1 MHPLLSLLKH
11 QGARSTTELGRL
23 LGTSAENA
31 RRQLNRLAADGLV
44 ALEARA
50 TPHPGRPRHI
60 WSLTPLAH
68 ARFPDT
74 HADFSMRMV
83 HAIRQTFGE
92 NALAR
97 LVALREAEDRQ
108 RYTNELGEAT
118 TPAARIGRLAELRT
132 QEGYMADWHR
142 NWDGSFDLIEN
153 HCPICAAAG
162 SCVDI
167 CAAELAVFQSIL
179 GAVTIRRTEH
189 IICGDRRC
197 VYRITLSEDR
207 AEATCRV

>member
-11 QGARSTTELGRL
+11 QGALSTAELGRL

-31 RRQLNRLAADGLV
+31 RGRLNRLAADGLV
-44 ALEARA
+44 TMEARA
-50 TPHPGRPRHI
+50 TPHAGRPRHI

-68 ARFPDT
+68 ARFPDS

-83 HAIRQTFGE
+83 HSIRQIFGN
-92 NALAR
+92 NALTR

-108 RYTNELGEAT
+108 RYTNELAQT
-118 TPAARIGRLAELRT
+118 TKPAARIGRLAELRS

-142 NWDGSFDLIEN
+142 NRDGSFDLIEN

-167 CAAELAVFQSIL
+167 CAAELSVFQSIL
-179 GAVTIRRTEH
+179 GAATIRRTEH

-197 VYRITLSEDR
+197 VYHITLPENL
-207 AEATCRV
+207 AETGGSV